1 MVVLKKSKIGT
12 DPKGSDPYTPPLDVS
27 KLIEGV
33 ESKPIVP
40 VEDKPLMTVKPNL
53 PRQTGQRYDVPV
65 EERLKED
72 LKISYQAKGIL
83 DITFGG
89 YGFLRQNYVL
99 SPDQDIYVSTS
110 QIRRFWLR
118 RGDEVEGL
126 ARPPKA
132 GERFHSLLLIKK
144 INGIEMTEEQ
154 SAKRKDFEKLTA
166 LHPNKQMKMETTKDV
181 LSTRI
186 IDLIAPVGFGQRA

>member
-1 MVVLKKSKIGT
+1 MVLKKAAEKT
-12 DPKGSDPYTPPLDVS
+12 HNEEVLDVS
-27 KLIEGV
+27 SMIEKF
-33 ESKPIVP
+33 EEKPIM
-40 VEDKPLMTVKPNL
+40 EKEEVKKEFVAKKES
-53 PRQTGQRYDVPV
+53 TS

-72 LKISYQAKGIL
+72 LKISYTASGVL

-144 INGIEMTEEQ
+144 INGKEMTEEQ
-154 SAKRKDFEKLTA
+154 SAKRKDFEKLTS
-166 LHPNKQMKMETTKDV
+166 LHPNKQMKLETTKDV
-181 LSTRI
+181 LSTI
-186 IDLIAPVGFGQRA
+186 FFCP

>member
-1 MVVLKKSKIGT
+1 MAVLKKSKIGT
-12 DPKGSDPYTPPLDVS
+12 DPKVSDPYDAPLDVS
-27 KLIEGV
+27 KLIAGV
-33 ESKPIVP
+33 ESKPIIVAT
-40 VEDKPLMTVKPNL
+40 KPFDSAGKPNL
-53 PRQTGQRYDVPV
+53 PAQRYNVPV

-72 LKISYQAKGIL
+72 LKISYPARGIL

-99 SPDQDIYVSTS
+99 SPDHDIYVSTS

-166 LHPNKQMKMETTKDV
+166 LHPSRQMKMETTKDV

-186 IDLIAPVGFGQRA
+186 IVLIFPIRFFSLS